1 MCGVDGIRIERLDN
15 GYVVHAEGP
24 EGKGGERGKP
34 VRHYA
39 ASPEHAGKAVAKH
52 LGRGRRAGGRYRGHA
67 RGVHLSKG
75 KAKKRKA
82 MKDAPAAV

>member
-1 MCGVDGIRIERLDN
+1 VCGVDGIRIERLDN

-52 LGRGRRAGGRYRGHA
+52 LGRRAGGRYRGRA

-75 KAKKRKA
+75 RAKKRKA